1 MKRIVIATACGVV
14 AGLVCVSLGA
24 ALGLKLTPQSMGWAL
39 LNRALLGFVI
49 GISVLRLHW
58 AWHGC
63 LMGLVVGTLFSYS
76 AWMFEGPVWLVAG
89 LLAGS
94 IIFGLLIELFTTV
107 VFKEPQQAAG
117 AITEPEIRERAA

>member
-1 MKRIVIATACGVV
+1 MKRVWIATACGVA
-14 AGLVCVSLGA
+14 AGLVCVSIGA
-24 ALGLKLTPQSMGWAL
+24 ALGLNLTLRSSGWAV
-39 LNRALLGFVI
+39 LNRTLLGFVI
-49 GISVLRLHW
+49 GISALRLHW

-63 LMGLVVGTLFSYS
+63 LMGLLVGSLFSYS

-107 VFKEPQQAAG
+107 VFKQPQPLSV
-117 AITEPEIRERAA
+117 AIAEPEIRQPAA